1 MVRTFASLAAACV
14 LVASTNAHAQ
24 SETPPPV
31 RPPVDPAQRD
41 QLARIGLGSLASF
54 GVMSI
59 AMSLPISI
67 VGITSPA
74 SNNAITATLI
84 TSAVA
89 SLALAPLAYAG
100 AGALTNGRS
109 SYLAA
114 LGGMLGGAVLG
125 FIPIPIGLAG
135 PSYANGPYIVA
146 SSVLIPLF
154 GLAGQ
159 ALAYELTQRPL
170 RARDVPPQ
178 SSVRVWPTTA
188 VTNHSATIS
197 LGGSFG

>member
-1 MVRTFASLAAACV
+1 
-14 LVASTNAHAQ
+14 
-24 SETPPPV
+24 
-31 RPPVDPAQRD
+31 
-41 QLARIGLGSLASF
+41 
-54 GVMSI
+54 MSI

-100 AGALTNGRS
+100 AGALTHGRG

-159 ALAYELTQRPL
+159 AIAYELTQRPL
-170 RARDVPPQ
+170 QWREIPPQ
-178 SSVRVWPTTA
+178 SSVRVWPSVA
-188 VTNHSATIS
+188 VTNQSATLS